1 MEDDDNLYLTECE
14 RENALYL
21 SEVIKDDFDLLTI
34 DMMLRDAYRDCDYD
48 LN

>member
-1 MEDDDNLYLTECE
+1 MEDDDNLSLTECE

-34 DMMLRDAYRDCDYD
+34 DMMLKDAYSKFGCD

>member
-21 SEVIKDDFDLLTI
+21 SVVIKDDFDLLTI
-34 DMMLRDAYRDCDYD
+34 DMMLKDAYSKLGCD

>member
-21 SEVIKDDFDLLTI
+21 SEVIKDDFDLLAI

>member
-21 SEVIKDDFDLLTI
+21 SEVIKNDFDLLTI
-34 DMMLRDAYRDCDYD
+34 DMMLKDAYSKLGCD

>member
-21 SEVIKDDFDLLTI
+21 SEVIKDDFALLTI
-34 DMMLRDAYRDCDYD
+34 DMMLKDAYSKLGCD